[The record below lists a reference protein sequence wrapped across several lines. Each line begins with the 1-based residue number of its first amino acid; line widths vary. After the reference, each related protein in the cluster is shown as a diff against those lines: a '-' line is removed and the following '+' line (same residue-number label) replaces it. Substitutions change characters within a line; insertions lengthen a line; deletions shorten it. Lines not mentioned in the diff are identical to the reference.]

1 MMKQVCT
8 GIAVAVSMAAGMA
21 AGAYLVMNNSK
32 ARHLY
37 RLGKRKAKQM
47 LDI

>member
-8 GIAVAVSMAAGMA
+8 GVAIMVSMAAGMA
-21 AGAYLVMNNSK
+21 AGAYLVMNNSR

-37 RLGKRKAKQM
+37 RMGKRKAKQM
-47 LDI
+47 LNI

>member
-8 GIAVAVSMAAGMA
+8 GVAIMAAGMA
-21 AGAYLVMNNSK
+21 AGAYLVMNNSQ

-37 RLGKRKAKQM
+37 RMGKRKAKQM
-47 LDI
+47 LNI